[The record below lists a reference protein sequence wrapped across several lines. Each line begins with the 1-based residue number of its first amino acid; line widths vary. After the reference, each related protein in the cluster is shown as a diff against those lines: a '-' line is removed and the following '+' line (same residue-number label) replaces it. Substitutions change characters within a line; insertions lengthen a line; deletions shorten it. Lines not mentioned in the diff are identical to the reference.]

1 MMEAVL
7 PADYADWRQ
16 STLGKT
22 TERVEQDLV
31 LSLAGSVSGKRVLD
45 VGCGDGAYAL
55 SAAERGAQVVG
66 VDTSRRMLDAARER
80 AASKGLEID
89 LREGDVQRLPIDDA
103 SFDIVLAVT
112 VLCIVNDATEATR
125 EMARVLSPGGRLV
138 IGELGRFSTW
148 AAWRRLRGWLG
159 ARTWRRARF
168 RSAGELARLATAAGL
183 VVERVRGAIYYPPIG
198 GVARLFGPLDSLPGH
213 ITTFGAAFI
222 ALAARKPTDDQGA
235 AT

>member
-7 PADYADWRQ
+7 PADYAHWRQ

-22 TERVEQDLV
+22 TERIEQDLV
-31 LSLAGSVSGKRVLD
+31 LAFAGPLAGKRVLD

-66 VDTSRRMLDAARER
+66 VDTSREMLEAARER

-89 LREGDVQRLPIDDA
+89 LREGDVQRLPFDDA

-112 VLCIVNDATEATR
+112 VLCFVEDATEATR
-125 EMARVLSPGGRLV
+125 EMARVLSPGGRIV

-159 ARTWRRARF
+159 TRTWRGARF

-183 VVERVRGAIYYPPIG
+183 VVERARGAIYYPPVGAI
-198 GVARLFGPLDSLPGH
+198 ARLFVPFDSLPSR

-222 ALAARKPTDDQGA
+222 AVAARKPMSDQGA
-235 AT
+235 TT